1 MPKSNVSTAP
11 VSTTAPLWARI
22 SLSSGVAFIALLA
35 LLHLIEPGFDPSW
48 RFISEYALGRHGWI
62 MSLAF
67 ASLAVS
73 ATALLLAIA
82 NQVRTV
88 GGYVGIGLL
97 ALSIVGFVLAAAFP
111 TDPIAATDPTTSGTV
126 HSVAAALGGNV
137 AGAAYFLSWSLARNR
152 AWRNERRALGKAVLI
167 AVTSTVA
174 SLVMQAVVAASG
186 GSFGPETPVG
196 WPNRILVV
204 ALAGWLIATAAIVLR
219 QTATARLA
227 PALAEP

>member
-1 MPKSNVSTAP
+1 MPKPNVSTAP
-11 VSTTAPLWARI
+11 ISTTAPLWARI
-22 SLSSGVAFIALLA
+22 SLYSGVAFIALLA
-35 LLHLIEPGFDPSW
+35 LLHVIEPGFDPSW
-48 RFISEYALGRHGWI
+48 RFVSEYALGRHGWV

-111 TDPIAATDPTTSGTV
+111 TDPITATDPTTSGTV
-126 HSVAAALGGNV
+126 HSIAAALGGNV
-137 AGAAYFLSWSLARNR
+137 AGAAYFLTWSLARNR
-152 AWRNERRALGKAVLI
+152 AWRNERRVLGKAVLI

-174 SLVMQAVVAASG
+174 SLVMQAVIAASG
-186 GSFGPETPVG
+186 STFGPETPVG
-196 WPNRILVV
+196 WPNRILIV
-204 ALAGWLIATAAIVLR
+204 ALAGWLCAAAAIVLR
-219 QTATARLA
+219 KTATARLA
-227 PALAEP
+227 PALAAT

>member
-1 MPKSNVSTAP
+1 MPKSNVSTGP
-11 VSTTAPLWARI
+11 ISTSAPLWARI
-22 SLSSGVAFIALLA
+22 SLLSGVGFVALLA

-48 RFISEYALGRHGWI
+48 RFISEYALGRHGWV

-97 ALSIVGFVLAAAFP
+97 TLSIVGFILAAAFP
-111 TDPIAATDPTTSGTV
+111 TDPIDATDPTTSGTV

-152 AWRNERRALGKAVLI
+152 AWRDERRVLGLALVI
-167 AVTSTVA
+167 AVISTVA
-174 SLVMQAVVAASG
+174 SLVMQAVIAASG
-186 GSFGPETPVG
+186 GTFGPETHVG
-196 WPNRILVV
+196 WPNRILIV
-204 ALAGWLIATAAIVLR
+204 ALAGWLIAAAAIVLR
-219 QTATARLA
+219 KTATTRLA
-227 PALAEP
+227 SALTAS